1 MEQYYSTAQKYTIY
15 LAYIMK
21 LKKIR
26 RSYSILA
33 FLYSTLHLSLFLS
46 LQRLILSFL
55 IVCIRRRA
63 YFCTA
68 IYN

>member
-1 MEQYYSTAQKYTIY
+1 MEHYYSTAQKYTIY

-33 FLYSTLHLSLFLS
+33 FLYSTLHLWLFYDLE
-46 LQRLILSFL
+46 
-55 IVCIRRRA
+55 
-63 YFCTA
+63 
-68 IYN
+68 